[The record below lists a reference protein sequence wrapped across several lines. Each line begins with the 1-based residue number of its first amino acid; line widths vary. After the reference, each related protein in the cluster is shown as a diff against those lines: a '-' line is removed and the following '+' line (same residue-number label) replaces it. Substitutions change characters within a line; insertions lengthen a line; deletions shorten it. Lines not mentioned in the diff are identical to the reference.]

1 MASGP
6 HRRNRTTD
14 HFGRTRID
22 TCVLY
27 YVEFR
32 DTGTAPVIAGGRPCR
47 RSDRSRRHEKTC
59 VPARRRPHRLARS
72 YTRRWIRSAVVNT
85 APGPRNRRSPLAFRK
100 RGARAL
106 TFRRRRKA
114 KARKVRV
121 KVRHTLIPWGQHKR
135 NARRRPRVAWAVSRI
150 LKHEPQNTV
159 SQKALSRHARR
170 AAARRTASERSAAAR
185 AHQGRLRA
193 L

>member
-1 MASGP
+1 MRVTSNFAIRG
-6 HRRNRTTD
+6 RRPSSLEDDHAGEATD
-14 HFGRTRID
+14 R
-22 TCVLY
+22 
-27 YVEFR
+27 E
-32 DTGTAPVIAGGRPCR
+32 GTKKI
-47 RSDRSRRHEKTC
+47 C

-185 AHQGRLRA
+185 KAARTKGASGRSDAARKGSRTRTRRRS
-193 L
+193 

>member
-1 MASGP
+1 MRVTSNFAIRG
-6 HRRNRTTD
+6 RRPSSLEDDHAGEATD
-14 HFGRTRID
+14 R
-22 TCVLY
+22 
-27 YVEFR
+27 E
-32 DTGTAPVIAGGRPCR
+32 GTKKI
-47 RSDRSRRHEKTC
+47 C

-85 APGPRNRRSPLAFRK
+85 APGPRNRRSPLASRR

-150 LKHEPQNTV
+150 LKHEPQKYGFAK
-159 SQKALSRHARR
+159 SSFPSRQ
-170 AAARRTASERSAAAR
+170 TRSLAPHR
-185 AHQGRLRA
+185 FRA
-193 L
+193 LRCGTRAPRAPQGALTPREKVLAPGRA